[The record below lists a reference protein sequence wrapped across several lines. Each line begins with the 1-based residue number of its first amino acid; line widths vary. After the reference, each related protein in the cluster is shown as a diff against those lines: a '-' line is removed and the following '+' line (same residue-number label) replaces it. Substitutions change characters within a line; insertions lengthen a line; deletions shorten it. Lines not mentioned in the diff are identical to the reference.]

1 MQADVILNEPPHV
14 CLPQGGRA
22 PQPPPLYALEIN
34 KLCVQFSNCLTLYKE
49 NLQHFTNYGYQDKL
63 FWVV

>member
-22 PQPPPLYALEIN
+22 PQPPPCTPLKSIN
-34 KLCVQFSNCLTLYKE
+34 CVFSLVTA
-49 NLQHFTNYGYQDKL
+49 
-63 FWVV
+63 